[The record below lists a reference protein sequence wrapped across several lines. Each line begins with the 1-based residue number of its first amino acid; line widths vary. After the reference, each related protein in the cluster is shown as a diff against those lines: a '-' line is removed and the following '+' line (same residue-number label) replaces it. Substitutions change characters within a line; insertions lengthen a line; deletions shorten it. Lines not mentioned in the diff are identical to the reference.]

1 MRDTMLDDMFRDK
14 MNQYDSPVADRNWE
28 KIAEA
33 LKKDK
38 RRRFAFWW
46 RTLLPGLIIVVLGT
60 GAYTWYKMSNSNI
73 ADKNIAAVTKPATD
87 PVPNHSNNNTVSS
100 NNETVT
106 NNNSSPVDNASS
118 NNNSAASLTNDHS
131 SSQMN
136 DIVAA
141 GNNTNSTSKNLT
153 SVNATRNSSSTKQK
167 SNIVTRNE
175 KEEKNYTSS
184 NIAKTT
190 AVKNNL
196 KKKNNNTVGN
206 DIADQENNGSTF
218 SKTSFA
224 TSLSNKKKAK
234 KQNDLSLSSM
244 NKNEEEQNQE
254 FQNNF
259 SLAMMR
265 AAQQAGEPSFETTI
279 TETKKPLDCPTPFG
293 RRGSS
298 WFVDGFVSPNYISRS
313 LTNNGNQIEFN
324 KKDSSESLKLS
335 FSGGINVG
343 RMFGN
348 HFSLKTGLT
357 YSLTTEKFNWS
368 KINSIKD
375 VLIISVKKIVIA
387 PGDTVYV
394 YDTSHFQ
401 QIGRLT
407 TNSTNRYH
415 SFDVPLIFG
424 YETKGDNIRFNI
436 NAGVIFN
443 ITTIARGK
451 TLSVADSAVDIKSS
465 GYFKNSV
472 GFSLFGSV
480 MMLKRLNDNLD
491 FFVEPYF
498 RQGLGN
504 MATDKAYFKQTLR
517 SFGLNLG
524 FRYKFNLGQR

>member
-28 KIAEA
+28 KIADA

-38 RRRFAFWW
+38 RRPFAFWW

-73 ADKNIAAVTKPATD
+73 AGKNIAAVSTTVNNS
-87 PVPNHSNNNTVSS
+87 VPNNSINNTVSS

-106 NNNSSPVDNASS
+106 TNNSSPVDNASS
-118 NNNSAASLTNDHS
+118 NNNSSVNSTSDHS

-136 DIVAA
+136 EVVATE
-141 GNNTNSTSKNLT
+141 NNNSTI
-153 SVNATRNSSSTKQK
+153 RNSSIVNTTKKPSSTKQ
-167 SNIVTRNE
+167 NRNLVNKID
-175 KEEKNYTSS
+175 KEENNYNSS
-184 NIAKTT
+184 NIKKT
-190 AVKNNL
+190 
-196 KKKNNNTVGN
+196 KKKNNIVGN
-206 DIADQENNGSTF
+206 DIADEENNGSTF
-218 SKTSFA
+218 SKASFTTSP
-224 TSLSNKKKAK
+224 SNKKKAK
-234 KQNDLSLSSM
+234 KQSDLSLTSM

-254 FQNNF
+254 LQNNF
-259 SLAMMR
+259 SLALMR
-265 AAQQAGEPSFETTI
+265 AGRQAGEPSFGTTI
-279 TETKKPLDCPTPFG
+279 TDTKKPLDCPTAFG
-293 RRGSS
+293 GRGSS
-298 WFVDGFVSPNYISRS
+298 WFVDGFVSPNYTSRS

-324 KKDSSESLKLS
+324 KKDSSENLKLS

-343 RMFGN
+343 RMIGN
-348 HFSLKTGLT
+348 HFSLKTGLN

-480 MMLKRLNDNLD
+480 MMLKRLNDNFD